1 MIRWFWYHAEICG
14 HGSIRSYRIDTT
26 GSVTDTDRIRCRV
39 YVTVERPA
47 CPPVCPSVCLSHRST
62 KQRRA
67 PGLLLS
73 ALRADVDRQ
82 LRLAAGVMLQA
93 PPLSSKCGQRH
104 VDNRQRRLN
113 IDLLNMLYV
122 IPRVKLQSLSVS
134 SLLKSLRL

>member
-26 GSVTDTDRIRCRV
+26 GSVTVHSVQGLCNGRASRLSARL
-39 YVTVERPA
+39 
-47 CPPVCPSVCLSHRST
+47 SVCLSHRST

-93 PPLSSKCGQRH
+93 PQLSSKCGQRH

-113 IDLLNMLYV
+113 VDLLNMLYV